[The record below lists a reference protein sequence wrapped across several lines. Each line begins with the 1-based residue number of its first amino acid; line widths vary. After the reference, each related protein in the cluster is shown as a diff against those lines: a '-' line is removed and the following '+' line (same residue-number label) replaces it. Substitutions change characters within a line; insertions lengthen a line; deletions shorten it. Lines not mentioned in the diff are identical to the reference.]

1 METAKAWVKKLK
13 SKDKVKKKE
22 AAAKEV
28 VPKPP
33 GGEEALS
40 NVTKE
45 KAAAAKLYIENHYKM
60 QMQSLQERKER
71 RKMLE
76 NKLADAEVSEEEQN
90 NLLKN
95 LELKETEYM
104 RRQRHK
110 MGADDFEPLT
120 MIGKG
125 AFGEVRICR
134 EKGTGNVYAMKK
146 LKKSEMLRRGQV
158 EHVKAE
164 RNLLAE
170 VDSNCIVKLYCS
182 FQDDEYLYLIMEYLP
197 GGDMMTLLMRKDT
210 LTEDEARFYIG
221 ETVLAIESIHK
232 HNYIHRDIK
241 PDNLLLD
248 REGHMKLSDFGL
260 CKPLDCSNL
269 QEKDFTV
276 ARNVSGAL
284 QSDGRPVATRRT
296 QQEQLLNWQRNRR
309 MLAYSTVGTPDYI
322 APEVLLKKG
331 YGMEC
336 DWWSLGAIMYEMLV
350 GFPPFYSDD
359 PMTTCRKIVNWRN
372 YLKFPEEARLS
383 PEAKDLICRL
393 LCNVEQRLGTKG
405 ADEIK
410 GHPWFRGTEWGKLYQ
425 MKAAFIPQVNDEMD
439 TQNFEK
445 FEEADKQVPKSS
457 KSGPWRK
464 MLSSKDINFVGY
476 TYKNVEIVNDDQLT
490 GIAELK
496 KKKTKP
502 KRPSIKS
509 LFEEDESSEGKT
521 TQQGSFLN
529 LLPTQMEDAEKEGSK
544 SSSSGGGLIG
554 FFKMDQEVVIG
565 GKFKLGRKL
574 GSGSFGELYLGINI
588 QTGEEVAVKL
598 EPVKT
603 RHPQLQ
609 YESKIYMFLQGGTGV
624 PHLKWFGVEGEYSCM
639 VIDLLGPSLEDLF
652 NYSNR
657 IFSLKSV
664 LMLADQ
670 LICRVEYMHSRGFLH
685 RDIKPDNFLMGLGR
699 KANQVYI
706 IDYGLAKKYKDLQT
720 QKHIPYRE
728 NKNLTGTARYASV
741 NTHLGIEQSRR
752 DDLESLGYVLMYF
765 LRGSLPWQGLRG
777 GTKKQKYDKISEKK
791 MLTPAEILCKSYPS
805 EFTSY
810 FHYCRSLRF
819 EDKPDY
825 SYLRRLFRD
834 LFIREGYQLDYVFDW
849 TNLKY
854 PQTGSSSRPRPTPRP
869 ALDLTGSPAD
879 RSQKPTVGKDLRERF
894 SGAIEALT
902 RRNVSSQGAHGDRS
916 TRYNRSSDVKK
927 DKQESSDRHRSSSR
941 NGSRGVM
948 SSSRPVSSA
957 EPSENRSSRLFSSTS
972 QRVQQS
978 SESKPSSAAA
988 GHEDAIRRFELLTI
1002 GSGKKR
1008 K

>member
-60 QMQSLQERKER
+60 QMQSLHERKER

-76 NKLADAEVSEEEQN
+76 NKLADAQVSEEEQN
-90 NLLKN
+90 NLLKD

-110 MGADDFEPLT
+110 MGTDDFEPLT

-393 LCNVEQRLGTKG
+393 LCNVEKRLGTKG

-425 MKAAFIPQVNDEMD
+425 MKAAFIPQVNDELD

-464 MLSSKDINFVGY
+464 
-476 TYKNVEIVNDDQLT
+476 
-490 GIAELK
+490 
-496 KKKTKP
+496 
-502 KRPSIKS
+502 
-509 LFEEDESSEGKT
+509 
-521 TQQGSFLN
+521 
-529 LLPTQMEDAEKEGSK
+529 
-544 SSSSGGGLIG
+544 
-554 FFKMDQEVVIG
+554 
-565 GKFKLGRKL
+565 
-574 GSGSFGELYLGINI
+574 
-588 QTGEEVAVKL
+588 
-598 EPVKT
+598 
-603 RHPQLQ
+603 
-609 YESKIYMFLQGGTGV
+609 
-624 PHLKWFGVEGEYSCM
+624 
-639 VIDLLGPSLEDLF
+639 
-652 NYSNR
+652 
-657 IFSLKSV
+657 
-664 LMLADQ
+664 
-670 LICRVEYMHSRGFLH
+670 
-685 RDIKPDNFLMGLGR
+685 
-699 KANQVYI
+699 
-706 IDYGLAKKYKDLQT
+706 
-720 QKHIPYRE
+720 
-728 NKNLTGTARYASV
+728 
-741 NTHLGIEQSRR
+741 
-752 DDLESLGYVLMYF
+752 
-765 LRGSLPWQGLRG
+765 
-777 GTKKQKYDKISEKK
+777 
-791 MLTPAEILCKSYPS
+791 
-805 EFTSY
+805 
-810 FHYCRSLRF
+810 
-819 EDKPDY
+819 
-825 SYLRRLFRD
+825 
-834 LFIREGYQLDYVFDW
+834 
-849 TNLKY
+849 
-854 PQTGSSSRPRPTPRP
+854 PTPRP

-894 SGAIEALT
+894 AGAIEAFT
-902 RRNVSSQGAHGDRS
+902 RRNVSSQGAAHGDRS
-916 TRYNRSSDVKK
+916 TRYRSSDVKK
-927 DKQESSDRHRSSSR
+927 DKQESDRHRSSSR

-948 SSSRPVSSA
+948 SSSRPGSSA
-957 EPSENRSSRLFSSTS
+957 ENRSSRLFSSTT
-972 QRVQQS
+972 QRVQES
-978 SESKPSSAAA
+978 YESKPSSAAA